1 MIHCCILSPPR
12 GYVNT
17 LLCSSGAV
25 IELLVKSSIM
35 NTLWLA
41 FITGLTSGGISCF
54 AVQGGL
60 LTSAIATEE
69 ELEVSRSLKAKVLI
83 TFLAAKLLAY
93 TLLGFLLGFLGA
105 SLNIS
110 PKIQGIM
117 QIFIGLF
124 MLATA
129 ARLLNIHPIFR
140 YFVITPPK
148 FILRMMRNQSQAK
161 SFFTPM
167 ILGALT
173 VLIPC
178 GVTQAMMLL
187 AIGSGNPLWGAGIM
201 FFFVLGTTPVFF
213 AIGYMAVELMK
224 KKIFNIIAALAIAI
238 IGILSI
244 NSGQLLRGSVH
255 TLQNYWQVISGSVSE
270 VASAKLKGGVQEVN
284 ITVTNSGYK
293 SDVNTLKVGVPVK
306 IILDAKGV
314 RSCARAFTIPDLN
327 YFKVLPAN
335 GREVIEFTPSKV
347 GNLTYTCSMGM
358 YSGSFN
364 VIQ

>member
-1 MIHCCILSPPR
+1 MT
-12 GYVNT
+12 N
-17 LLCSSGAV
+17 
-25 IELLVKSSIM
+25 
-35 NTLWLA
+35 LWLA

-60 LTSAIATEE
+60 LTTAIAGEE
-69 ELEVSRSLKAKVLI
+69 EIEISRSVKAKALGIFLI
-83 TFLAAKLLAY
+83 SKLIAY

-110 PKIQGIM
+110 PKVQGLL

-129 ARLLNIHPIFR
+129 ARMLNLHPIFR

-148 FILRMMRNQSQAK
+148 FILKLMRNQAQAK
-161 SFFTPM
+161 SYFSPM

-173 VLIPC
+173 ILIPC

-187 AIGSGNPLWGAGIM
+187 AIGTGDPFWGAGIM
-201 FFFVLGTTPVFF
+201 FFFILGTSPVFF
-213 AIGYMAVELMK
+213 AIGYAATELMK
-224 KKIFNIIAALAIAI
+224 KRIFNIVAALVIML

-255 TLQNYWQVISGSVSE
+255 TLQSYYSVLFGSNKTSKVGN
-270 VASAKLKGGVQEVN
+270 VVN
-284 ITVTNSGYK
+284 INATNRGYTA
-293 SDVNTLKVGVPVK
+293 DVNTLKIGVPVK
-306 IILDAKGV
+306 INLKTTGV
-314 RSCARAFTIPDLN
+314 TGCARSFTIPSLN
-327 YFKVLPAN
+327 YFKILPAT
-335 GREVIEFTPSKV
+335 GTETIEFTPTKL

-364 VIQ
+364 VIE

>member
-1 MIHCCILSPPR
+1 M
-12 GYVNT
+12 
-17 LLCSSGAV
+17 SSF
-25 IELLVKSSIM
+25 
-35 NTLWLA
+35 WLA

-60 LTSAIATEE
+60 LTSAIASEE
-69 ELEVSRSLKAKVLI
+69 ELEVSRKLKAQSLV
-83 TFLAAKLLAY
+83 TFLTAKLVAY
-93 TLLGFLLGFLGA
+93 TVLGFFLGFLGA

-110 PKIQGIM
+110 PKTQGWM

-129 ARLLNIHPIFR
+129 ARLLNIHPVFR

-148 FILRMMRNQSQAK
+148 FILRMMRNQAQAK

-187 AIGSGNPLWGAGIM
+187 AIGSGSPLWGAGIM

-213 AIGYMAVELMK
+213 AIGYAAVELMK
-224 KKIFNIIAALAIAI
+224 KKAFIIVAAGVVTI

-244 NSGQLLRGSVH
+244 NSGQILRGSVH
-255 TLQNYWQVISGSVSE
+255 TFQNYYYVLFGKAI
-270 VASAKLKGGVQEVN
+270 SAKIGNVVN
-284 ITVTNSGYK
+284 IEVTNSGYTT
-293 SDVNTLKVGVPVK
+293 DVNTLKLGVPIK
-306 IILDAKGV
+306 INLNSKNV

-327 YFKVLPAN
+327 YFKILPET
-335 GREVIEFTPSKV
+335 GIETIEFTPTKL
-347 GNLTYTCSMGM
+347 GPLTFTCSMGM
-358 YSGSFN
+358 YSGFLN
-364 VIQ
+364 VIK

>member
-1 MIHCCILSPPR
+1 
-12 GYVNT
+12 
-17 LLCSSGAV
+17 
-25 IELLVKSSIM
+25 M
-35 NTLWLA
+35 NNLWLA

-60 LTSAIATEE
+60 LTSAIASEE
-69 ELEVSRSLKAKVLI
+69 EVEVSRKLKAQALTI
-83 TFLAAKLLAY
+83 FLAAKLVAY

-110 PKIQGIM
+110 PKVQGVL
-117 QIFIGLF
+117 QIAIGLF

-129 ARLLNIHPIFR
+129 ARLLELHPIFR

-148 FILRMMRNQSQAK
+148 FVLRMMRNQAQAK

-167 ILGALT
+167 ILGGLT

-187 AIGSGNPLWGAGIM
+187 ALGSGNPLWGAGIM
-201 FFFVLGTTPVFF
+201 FFFTLGTTPVFF
-213 AIGYMAVELMK
+213 AVGYAAVELMK
-224 KKIFNIIAALAIAI
+224 KKIFNIAAAVAIAV

-244 NSGQLLRGSVH
+244 NSGQVLRGSVH
-255 TLQNYWQVISGSVSE
+255 TLQNYWQAISGSVNEIS
-270 VASAKLKGGVQEVN
+270 SAKLKGGAQEVN

-293 SDVNTLKVGVPVK
+293 ADANTLKVGVPVRLE
-306 IILDAKGV
+306 LDSKNV

-327 YFKVLPAN
+327 YFKILPQD
-335 GREVIEFTPSKV
+335 GKEVIEFTPTKV
-347 GNLTYTCSMGM
+347 GRLVFTCSMGM

-364 VIQ
+364 VIE

>member
-1 MIHCCILSPPR
+1 MS
-12 GYVNT
+12 NF
-17 LLCSSGAV
+17 
-25 IELLVKSSIM
+25 
-35 NTLWLA
+35 WLA

-69 ELEVSRSLKAKVLI
+69 ELEVSRSLKAKALV
-83 TFLAAKLLAY
+83 TFLASKLVAY
-93 TLLGFLLGFLGA
+93 TILGFLLGFLGA

-110 PKIQGIM
+110 PKVQGLM

-129 ARLLNIHPIFR
+129 ARLLNLHPIFR

-148 FILRMMRNQSQAK
+148 FILRMMRNQAQAK

-187 AIGSGNPLWGAGIM
+187 AIGSGNPIWGAGIL

-213 AIGYMAVELMK
+213 AIGLAATELMK
-224 KKIFNIIAALAIAI
+224 KKAFNIIAALTIAV
-238 IGILSI
+238 IGIISI
-244 NSGQLLRGSVH
+244 NSGQILRGSVH
-255 TLQNYWQVISGSVSE
+255 TIQNYYAAIFGTNRTSKVGSV
-270 VASAKLKGGVQEVN
+270 VN
-284 ITVTNSGYK
+284 IAISNRGYK
-293 SDVNTLKVGVPVK
+293 ADVNTLKLGVPVK
-306 IILDAKGV
+306 LVLKTNGV
-314 RSCARAFTIPDLN
+314 TSCARAFTIPDLN
-327 YFKVLPAN
+327 YFKMLPQT
-335 GREVIEFTPSKV
+335 GTETLEFTPTKL
-347 GNLTYTCSMGM
+347 GLLTYTCSMGM

-364 VIQ
+364 VVE